1 MTWRYFSISG
11 KKGQCGKS
19 DMNKNTNPE
28 LIEKSLEKLELY
40 GDLKIKNAIKE
51 YHNEVD
57 KKSGK
62 DYTRCN

>member
-1 MTWRYFSISG
+1 MTWRYFSTSG
-11 KKGQCGKS
+11 KKGQCRKS

-51 YHNEVD
+51 YQTIMSQD
-57 KKSGK
+57 SA
-62 DYTRCN
+62 